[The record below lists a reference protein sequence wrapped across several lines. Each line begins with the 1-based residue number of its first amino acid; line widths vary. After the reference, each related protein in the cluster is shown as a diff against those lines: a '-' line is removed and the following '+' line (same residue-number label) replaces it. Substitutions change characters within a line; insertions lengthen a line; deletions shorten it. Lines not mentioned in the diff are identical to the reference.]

1 MSELPV
7 KAKEGASVS
16 HECSRFTV
24 APSPLNG
31 IKLELGIVLLIAT
44 TLYVVVEIALLTG
57 WLQVIVLGL
66 YGLSAGA
73 WLTVRAR
80 RVLAAAVA
88 ERDGDPE

>member
-57 WLQVIVLGL
+57 WLQVIVLGDESGYAL
-66 YGLSAGA
+66 GSPEAPGLHA
-73 WLTVRAR
+73 TRA
-80 RVLAAAVA
+80 
-88 ERDGDPE
+88 